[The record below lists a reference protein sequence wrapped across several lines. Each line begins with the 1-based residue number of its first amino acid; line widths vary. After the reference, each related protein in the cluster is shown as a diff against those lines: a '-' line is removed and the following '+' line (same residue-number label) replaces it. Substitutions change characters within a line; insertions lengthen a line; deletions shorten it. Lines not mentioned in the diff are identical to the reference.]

1 MAATVVL
8 CSCLG
13 SRLSSSW
20 ARFRF
25 GSVGA
30 RLGTTLVR
38 ITFIGVLTDLSNQ
51 LFWVIALVRSLE
63 ISDLTRALLTRNRN
77 ATNVDV
83 DDAWNLVGC
92 LDTHL
97 KICILIVLFHYSGY
111 CILFQNLVIDSLE
124 ME

>member
-13 SRLSSSW
+13 SGSVQAGLGSDSVQSVLVSGQHW
-20 ARFRF
+20 F
-25 GSVGA
+25 GS
-30 RLGTTLVR
+30 R
-38 ITFIGVLTDLSNQ
+38 SSE
-51 LFWVIALVRSLE
+51 VIALVCSLE